1 MRIKE
6 LLDENKRIQ
15 TSLGDSSVSD
25 FNIAR

>member
-15 TSLGDSSVSD
+15 TSLEDSSVSD